1 MRGALF
7 GIALA
12 LMVSAIFVLI
22 GHSLAPERAA
32 ISLRQARAD
41 HKTVLI
47 KRIAYS
53 GEAELPPKGDLERV
67 KYPSPIGNLTAYIS
81 PDPGDGK
88 KRPAIIWKFGGYS
101 NGIGATA
108 WEKATPDNDQ
118 SASTFR
124 KAGIVTM
131 YPSVRGG
138 NGNPGSVE
146 LFYGEVD
153 DLLAALD
160 YLAAQPYVDPNR
172 IYLGGHSTG
181 GTLVLLAAEMTDRFR
196 AVFSFGPVAK
206 VTEHRIRNFTY
217 NSNDEQENR
226 LRSPIY
232 YLSDIRTPTF
242 VIEGDNGNIDSLH
255 ELSRYNKSSL
265 VQFIEVQD
273 EDHFSVLAP
282 MNELLAQKILSDA
295 SDRSNIK
302 ITDAEVRNA
311 IETVRRRARINPPSS
326 LKKATAP

>member
-1 MRGALF
+1 MYRKWL

-12 LMVSAIFVLI
+12 LIVLVMVAVI
-22 GHSLAPERAA
+22 GNHAFAPEKVE

-47 KRIAYS
+47 KKIADPE
-53 GEAELPPKGDLERV
+53 EAELPPKGDLERV
-67 KYPSPIGNLTAYIS
+67 KYPSPVGNLTAYIS
-81 PDPGDGK
+81 PNAGDGK
-88 KRPAIIWKFGGYS
+88 KRPAIIWQFGGVS

-108 WEKATPDNDQ
+108 WEEATPDNDQ
-118 SASTFR
+118 SASAFR

-131 YPSVRGG
+131 YPSLRGG

-146 LFYGEVD
+146 FFYGEVD

-160 YLAAQPYVDPNR
+160 YLAAQPHVDPNR

-206 VTEHRIRNFTY
+206 VTDYGIEDFNY
-217 NSNDEQENR
+217 NARDERENR

-242 VIEGDNGNIDSLH
+242 VIEGDGGNIESLE
-255 ELSRYNKSSL
+255 ELKQYNRSSL
-265 VQFIEVQD
+265 VQFIEVTD
-273 EDHFSVLAP
+273 KDHFSVLAP
-282 MNELLAQKILSDA
+282 INDLLAQKILSDT
-295 SDRSNIK
+295 SDKSNIK
-302 ITDAEVRNA
+302 ITTAAVRNA
-311 IETVRRRARINPPSS
+311 VE
-326 LKKATAP
+326 KTAAP